1 MLDIN
6 FEFRK
11 GIFFV
16 RLIGDLTKDTYG
28 LVSEKLEKLILE
40 NKFKYIVVNTDRIK
54 RIDFTGLN
62 FINQIYFLIKESESN
77 LIICDKTKILT
88 PFFSEYIPNIVSELE
103 VL

>member
-16 RLIGDLTKDTYG
+16 RLIGDVTKDTYG
-28 LVSEKLEKLILE
+28 LVSRDLEKLIIE
-40 NKFKYIVVNTDRIK
+40 NKFKYIVVNTDMIK

-62 FINQIYFLIKESESN
+62 FINKINLLIQENKSN
-77 LIICDKTKILT
+77 LIICDKTKTLNT
-88 PFFSEYIPNIVSELE
+88 LLNGCVPNIVSELE